1 MTNPRNDAVVVSRP
15 LQFCDREPRVS
26 RGLRDVRALGEPD
39 AGVQTDRAQSVLERP
54 PALIV
59 AVIIEL
65 ERSPL
70 VTLRLC
76 DGRKLGWGE
85 MAFLEPVSEPPRYPE
100 PGKGTEGGRAS
111 NAATRELRFA
121 IFAC

>member
-26 RGLRDVRALGEPD
+26 RGLRDVRTLGEPD
-39 AGVQTDRAQSVLERP
+39 AGIQTNSPERVLERS
-54 PALIV
+54 PALV
-59 AVIIEL
+59 VPVIIEL
-65 ERSPL
+65 KRGPL
-70 VTLRLC
+70 IALGLRC
-76 DGRKLGWGE
+76 DSELSRGE
-85 MAFLEPVSEPPRYPE
+85 MAFLEPVLEPPRYPE